1 MSDLLSLRAVWGTRP
16 LLGVAAGLLIENE
29 GGEVLLQR
37 RGDDGLWGL
46 PGGAVESGEDF
57 LAAARRELR
66 EETGLQCPDLM
77 WLGLHDGLV
86 SGPDLYHRYPH
97 GDEIYVVDVLFY
109 GTLPAR
115 ALEHACPDDSGETL
129 ELGWFAHDGLPPLS
143 GSINVVCLNILRRR
157 AGLPPLALPPRPPQQ
172 PGPGSWATDYWADLA
187 RALRGHPTFVPG
199 ASVYVEDDSGRL
211 LLLRG
216 AESGQWTLPG
226 GKLEPGEGLEDCARR
241 ELREETGLEAAALEP
256 LHLLAG
262 PEFRYRDGA
271 GVWDSVGVAYRARGV
286 SGELRLP
293 ASEVTEARYIRAA
306 ELDGLDLLGPYTRR
320 AVALWR
326 EAQAGPAS
334 TV

>member
-29 GGEVLLQR
+29 RGEVLLQR

-66 EETGLQCPDLM
+66 EETGLECPDLT

-97 GDEIYVVDVLFY
+97 GDEIYIVDVLFY

-129 ELGWFAHDGLPPLS
+129 ELGWFAHDSLPTIS

-157 AGLPPLALPPRPPQQ
+157 AGLPPLALPPRPPRRPD
-172 PGPGSWATDYWADLA
+172 PGYWADLA
-187 RALRGHPTFVPG
+187 RLLDGRPWSVPG
-199 ASVYVEDDSGRL
+199 ASIYVEDDSGRL
-211 LLLRG
+211 LLLRD

-271 GVWDSVGVAYRARGV
+271 GVWDSVGVAYRAQGV
-286 SGELRLP
+286 RGELRLP
-293 ASEVTEARYIRAA
+293 AGEVAAAEVTEARYVRAA

-326 EAQAGPAS
+326 EAQAGAAS

>member
-29 GGEVLLQR
+29 RGEVLLQR

-46 PGGAVESGEDF
+46 PGGAVESGENF

-66 EETGLQCPDLM
+66 EETGLECPGLT
-77 WLGLHDGLV
+77 WLGLPGGLV

-97 GDEIYVVDVLFY
+97 GDEIYIVDVLFY

-157 AGLPPLALPPRPPQQ
+157 AGLPPLALPPRPAPRPH
-172 PGPGSWATDYWADLA
+172 PGYWADLA

-211 LLLRG
+211 LLLRH
-216 AESGQWTLPG
+216 AASGQWTLPG
-226 GKLEPGEGLEDCARR
+226 GKLEPGESLEDCARR

-293 ASEVTEARYIRAA
+293 ASEVTEARYVRAA

-326 EAQAGPAS
+326 EAQAGPAN